1 MGDWNWIDKNDYLN
15 AMQNSFIDT
24 ADIKRL
30 IQAVLTDKINDRETS
45 MKGIN
50 YPYYYEQAD
59 W

>member
-30 IQAVLTDKINDRETS
+30 IQAALTDKINDRETF
-45 MKGIN
+45 MKGIV
-50 YPYYYEQAD
+50 YPYYYEQTD
-59 W
+59 